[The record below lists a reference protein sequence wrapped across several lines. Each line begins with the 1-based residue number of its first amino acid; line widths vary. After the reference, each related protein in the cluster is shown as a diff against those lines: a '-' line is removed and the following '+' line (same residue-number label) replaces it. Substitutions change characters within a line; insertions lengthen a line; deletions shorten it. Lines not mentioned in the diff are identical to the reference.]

1 MNYTEK
7 VNQFLIV
14 VVVAATLLGGVFV
27 YRLNNKQRALEQLV
41 PTFAHTLDSKVD
53 RTERVV
59 ETVVQKTN
67 PWGALQPKLKDA
79 VVQVFSQVA
88 EFNWVQPFQTPTQKA
103 GTGSGF
109 FIDANGYF
117 ITNAHVVD
125 QAKAITIQ
133 IPSMGKEQIEVE
145 IVSICF
151 DRDIALLKIKDEEF
165 GRVTAVLGKI
175 NYLSIG
181 DSDKLQR
188 AEEVMTVGFPLGQQ
202 GIKNTVG
209 VVSGRENLGGR
220 QYFQI
225 DAAINPGNSGG
236 PALNFNGDVIGVN
249 TAIIQGAQNV
259 GYIIP
264 SQELK
269 VVLSDLYHAKN
280 PLVRRPVLGIIY
292 SAATAELAKYLGN
305 PVGGGCY
312 VNEVCADSVL
322 DLAGVKAGDMIYE
335 INGQKLDYFGELQA
349 PWAEDKISLVEYV
362 SYLPIGEQ
370 VTLVVY
376 RKGQQK
382 LFNFEFKQGKL
393 SPIRLMYPDFEKID
407 YEIFGGFV
415 VMELTLNHVA
425 IMGGVIDD
433 LAKFRHP
440 KNQAKPLLIITHIFP
455 SSMAQRARLFEV
467 GSLLR
472 TVNGDEVSTLAELR
486 AALFKGLKTGDLT
499 IKTNQDVFAVLPFA
513 KVLQQEPQLSAIYH
527 YPITE
532 TMQKLIQLAAAK

>member
-7 VNQFLIV
+7 MKQFLMVIL
-14 VVVAATLLGGVFV
+14 VAAAMLGVAFA
-27 YRLNNKQRALEQLV
+27 YRLYQRQNQLEQLV
-41 PTFAHTLDSKVD
+41 PSFAHTLDDKVD
-53 RTERVV
+53 RTERVI

-88 EFNWVQPFQTPTQKA
+88 EFNWVQPFQTPVQKA

-117 ITNAHVVD
+117 ITNAHVVN
-125 QAKAITIQ
+125 QAKAITVQ
-133 IPSMGKEQIEVE
+133 IPSLGKEQFEVE

-151 DRDIALLKIKDEEF
+151 DRDIALLKLKEDELR
-165 GRVTAVLGKI
+165 RVITALGKI

-209 VVSGRENLGGR
+209 VLSGRENLEGR

-236 PALNFNGDVIGVN
+236 PAVNMSGEVIGVN

-269 VVLSDLYHAKN
+269 VVLNDLYHAQD

-292 SAATAELAKYLGN
+292 SAATPELAKYLGN

-312 VNEVCADSVL
+312 VTEVCKDSVL
-322 DLAGVKAGDMIYE
+322 DVAGVKAGDMIYE
-335 INGQKLDYFGELQA
+335 INGQKLDYFGEMQA

-370 VTLVVY
+370 VNLVAY

-382 LFNFEFKQGKL
+382 LFNFEFKQAKL
-393 SPIRLMYPDFEKID
+393 SPIRVMYPDFEKID

-425 IMGGVIDD
+425 LMGGVIDD

-440 KNQAKPLLIITHIFP
+440 KNQSKPLLIITHIFP
-455 SSMAQRARLFEV
+455 SSLAQRARLFEV

-472 TVNGDEVSTLAELR
+472 MVNGDEVATLTELR
-486 AALFKGLKTGDLT
+486 TALFKSLKTGNLT
-499 IKTNQDVFAVLPFA
+499 IKTNQDVFSVLPFA

-532 TMQKLIQLAAAK
+532 TMQKLIQLAAVK